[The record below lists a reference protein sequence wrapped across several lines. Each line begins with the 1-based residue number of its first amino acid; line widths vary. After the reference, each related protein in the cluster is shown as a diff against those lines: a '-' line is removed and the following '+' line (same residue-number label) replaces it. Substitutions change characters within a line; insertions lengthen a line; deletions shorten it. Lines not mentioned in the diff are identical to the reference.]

1 MSIDGPSATPDAIAV
16 AEPDGPTL
24 TYARTA
30 RGLARSGPDLIENG
44 VRGGDR
50 ILIINENSIAAVTAL
65 FAASRLD
72 AWAVPVNARLTAAE
86 IDRIRDHARPRAIL
100 FTHRISPEANAHADR
115 YGASEVAMPGIG
127 SLSLLGRSS
136 GRALKPLSG

>member
-1 MSIDGPSATPDAIAV
+1 MPSPSPSLRAV
-16 AEPDGPTL
+16 RSPMRNCARL
-24 TYARTA
+24 HSSLARTVA
-30 RGLARSGPDLIENG
+30 ENG

-50 ILIINENSIAAVTAL
+50 VLIINENSIAAVTAL

-100 FTHRISPEANAHADR
+100 ITHRISAEAKAHADR
-115 YGASEVAMPGIG
+115 YGASEI
-127 SLSLLGRSS
+127 LLR
-136 GRALKPLSG
+136 RRR